1 MENKEVLN
9 ERYKEVLNALVNRRE
24 ALVSNTKKLFYS
36 ITDALKLY
44 QDLSHD
50 NSLLTVSFAYGYTD
64 KKVYCNLL
72 GNIINDY
79 YTSPEDIDL
88 ELLQLLCVEE
98 GITFN
103 YKELPD
109 ACIYMFDKDLD
120 RKM

>member
-1 MENKEVLN
+1 MGNKEVLN
-9 ERYKEVLNALVNRRE
+9 ERYKELLNVLVNRKE
-24 ALVSNTKKLFYS
+24 ELVSNTKKLFYS

-50 NSLLTVSFAYGYTD
+50 NSLLTISFAYSYTD
-64 KKVYCNLL
+64 KKIYCTLL
-72 GNIINDY
+72 GTIIRDY

-88 ELLQLLCVEE
+88 ELLKLLCEEE

-109 ACIYMFDKDLD
+109 ACIYMFDKNRD